1 MKGALRKYWI
11 VAFGKHAKKRLAAD
25 LASLAFYCQPADA
38 KAKGATD
45 LHQAIKQF
53 TYWPQEELLGQLEDS
68 VLTVALTERKF
79 PDRRIWKNFQLIHRR
94 MPGLRLVEHINE
106 IVERARERFTESG
119 SSKLEE
125 LSWKE
130 DEGTRKLL
138 RDISRVKENLSAAKA
153 IDWAQYKDILSRF
166 SDKGHFVNV
175 RGNDTALACY
185 ARVLELIVDH
195 PKWEKLREQSEAL
208 VFWLL
213 RIGYPGAD
221 GLKKFNRYAG
231 FKADWEQSAK
241 SRRQREAKLA
251 EFQQS
256 GRVIK
261 KSKEDID
268 DERLM
273 ELIAKND
280 QRAFEKLF
288 RRHEGRVKRKV
299 EEMLRSNLAVAD
311 IAQRVFIQ
319 VWKAAPSYVPTAKFT
334 TWLTEIAKNLAL
346 NEKKRATAEKKRIEL
361 EHITRK
367 GSKGTRK
374 TALGAAE
381 SHSGYAPEP
390 YSDDAEPDDLTG
402 EVEDYFGS
410 FP

>member
-1 MKGALRKYWI
+1 MKGALRKYWL
-11 VAFGKHAKKRLAAD
+11 VAFGKHAKKRVAAD
-25 LASLAFYCQPADA
+25 LASLAFYCQPADP

-45 LHQAIKQF
+45 LHQAMKQF
-53 TYWPQEELLGQLEDS
+53 TYWPQEELLGRLEDS
-68 VLTVALTERKF
+68 VLTLALTERKF

-94 MPGLRLVEHINE
+94 MPRLRLVEHINE
-106 IVERARERFTESG
+106 IVERAKERFTESG
-119 SSKLEE
+119 WSKLEE

-130 DEGTRKLL
+130 DEGARKLL
-138 RDISRVKENLSAAKA
+138 RDISRLKENLSAAKT

-166 SDKGHFVNV
+166 SDKGHLVNAS
-175 RGNDTALACY
+175 GNDAALACY

-195 PKWEKLREQSEAL
+195 PRWEKLRKQSEAL

-213 RIGYPGAD
+213 RIGYPGVD
-221 GLKKFNRYAG
+221 DLKEFNRYAA
-231 FKADWEQSAK
+231 FKADWEQSTK
-241 SRRQREAKLA
+241 NLRQREAKLA

-261 KSKEDID
+261 KSEDDIE

-280 QRAFEKLF
+280 QRAFEKLC

-299 EEMLRSNLAVAD
+299 KEMLHSNLAAED
-311 IAQRVFIQ
+311 ITQRVFIQ
-319 VWKAAPSYVPTAKFT
+319 VWRAAPTYVPTAKFT
-334 TWLTEIAKNLAL
+334 TWLIEIAKNLVI

-374 TALGAAE
+374 TALGVAE
-381 SHSGYAPEP
+381 LHSGYAPEP

-402 EVEDYFGS
+402 DVEDYFRS
-410 FP
+410 FQ